1 MTNES
6 GKYHRRSIRLKDY
19 DYTQA
24 GAYFVTICTQDRKCM
39 FGEILDGE
47 IHLDDVGQII
57 QSIWITLPERF
68 PDVELDQYT
77 IMPNHLHGIITL
89 SGTGFTAHQDSYTS
103 RVPDRFEQ
111 QMYTKSQSN
120 LSHALG
126 EIIRTFKAITA
137 YRIHKAGISDFKW
150 QRNFYEHVI
159 ENDDNL
165 NRIRQYIIE
174 NPNRWTKDSLH
185 IKEALL

>member
-77 IMPNHLHGIITL
+77 IMPNHLHGIIIL
-89 SGTGFTAHQDSYTS
+89 AGTGFTAYQDSYTS

-111 QMYTKSQSN
+111 QMYTKSKSN
-120 LSHALG
+120 LSPALG
-126 EIIRTFKAITA
+126 EIIRAFKAITA
-137 YRIHKAGISDFKW
+137 YRIHKAGISDFEW

-159 ENDDNL
+159 ENDDDL

-185 IKEALL
+185 IKEALQ

>member
-6 GKYHRRSIRLKDY
+6 GKYHRRSIRLKGY

-24 GAYFVTICTQDRKCM
+24 GAYFVTICTQDHKCM

-47 IHLDDVGQII
+47 IHLDDVGQLI

-89 SGTGFTAHQDSYTS
+89 AGTGFTAHQDTYTS

-120 LSHALG
+120 LSPALG

-137 YRIHKAGISDFKW
+137 YRIHAAGATDFAW
-150 QRNFYEHVI
+150 QRNYHEHI
-159 ENDDNL
+159 ARKEGNL
-165 NRIRQYIIE
+165 NGIRQYIID
-174 NPNRWTKDSLH
+174 NPIRW
-185 IKEALL
+185 KEDEFYL